1 MKTEQEM
8 NAIISRLK
16 ALYPDAMCSLDYEKD
31 YELLFS
37 VRLAAQCT
45 DARVNLVTPALFAR
59 FPRLED
65 YAVATPEEV
74 GEYIRSCGFWR
85 AKARDIVA
93 CAQQLLARVGGRV
106 PDNMD
111 DLLTLPGVGRKS
123 ANLILGDVFHQPG
136 AVVVDTHCIRLSN
149 RMGLVDND
157 KDPVRIEKALRAV
170 LPPEKS
176 NDFCHRLV
184 LHGRAVCTARKP
196 LCDICCCAAY
206 CKTLNQ

>member
-16 ALYPDAMCSLDYEKD
+16 TLYPDAMCSLDYDKE

-93 CAQQLLARVGGRV
+93 CAQQLLARQMRGHE
-106 PDNMD
+106 
-111 DLLTLPGVGRKS
+111 DLQALQT
-123 ANLILGDVFHQPG
+123 G
-136 AVVVDTHCIRLSN
+136 A
-149 RMGLVDND
+149 
-157 KDPVRIEKALRAV
+157 ALALMHPAAAHTGKKRSGQ
-170 LPPEKS
+170 LQ
-176 NDFCHRLV
+176 
-184 LHGRAVCTARKP
+184 
-196 LCDICCCAAY
+196 CAAAAAGLERA
-206 CKTLNQ
+206 CDLRRSRTVVRLQRAGGFAQLRVKQQCLACGKRVAPRVLRLLRGLPQAVKPRISAADADGIPM

>member
-93 CAQQLLARVGGRV
+93 CAQQLLARFCGRV

-111 DLLTLPGVGRKS
+111 DLLSLPGVGGKT
-123 ANLILGDVFHQPG
+123 ANRSSGDLYG
-136 AVVVDTHCIRLSN
+136 
-149 RMGLVDND
+149 
-157 KDPVRIEKALRAV
+157 
-170 LPPEKS
+170 
-176 NDFCHRLV
+176 
-184 LHGRAVCTARKP
+184 
-196 LCDICCCAAY
+196 
-206 CKTLNQ
+206 

>member
-93 CAQQLLARVGGRV
+93 CAQQLLAR
-106 PDNMD
+106 
-111 DLLTLPGVGRKS
+111 
-123 ANLILGDVFHQPG
+123 FG
-136 AVVVDTHCIRLSN
+136 A
-149 RMGLVDND
+149 
-157 KDPVRIEKALRAV
+157 RA
-170 LPPEKS
+170 
-176 NDFCHRLV
+176 
-184 LHGRAVCTARKP
+184 
-196 LCDICCCAAY
+196 
-206 CKTLNQ
+206 

>member
-85 AKARDIVA
+85 VKAGDDVA
-93 CAQQLLARVGGRV
+93 CLTTWTIFSACRVSDEKPPTSSSATSTGRRAMSATRTVSASRGG
-106 PDNMD
+106 
-111 DLLTLPGVGRKS
+111 S
-123 ANLILGDVFHQPG
+123 
-136 AVVVDTHCIRLSN
+136 
-149 RMGLVDND
+149 
-157 KDPVRIEKALRAV
+157 ALR
-170 LPPEKS
+170 
-176 NDFCHRLV
+176 
-184 LHGRAVCTARKP
+184 TAARTP
-196 LCDICCCAAY
+196 
-206 CKTLNQ
+206 